1 MPAILLPRIYD
12 PQISVAREVNRARV
26 WEACR
31 FHLSRE
37 LDVMEKDAATS
48 AGKPLPRQRA
58 LQKGRKVG
66 KPRGQTSH
74 WTPELDEILRT
85 AWSCGGLC
93 AARRAIRQQQP
104 IELGGLSPLFIGELL
119 VNFAI
124 EEMESRGL
132 PDEEGTETAIG
143 RRETGG
149 WRRAKSVRWTLTGY
163 GLPTSCPPCITQ
175 EED

>member
-1 MPAILLPRIYD
+1 
-12 PQISVAREVNRARV
+12 
-26 WEACR
+26 
-31 FHLSRE
+31 
-37 LDVMEKDAATS
+37 MEKDAATS

-85 AWSCGGLC
+85 AWSRGGLR

-104 IELGGLSPLFIGELL
+104 IELAVSVLFSSGKSRLL

-124 EEMESRGL
+124 EEMESR
-132 PDEEGTETAIG
+132 
-143 RRETGG
+143 
-149 WRRAKSVRWTLTGY
+149 
-163 GLPTSCPPCITQ
+163 
-175 EED
+175 